1 MKGVRR
7 LDSAPCQ
14 AWAVKLKAGKL
25 TGIAGTGVV
34 LGGDW
39 LFEGGWAFTDTPRS
53 LSLSGVYLGSGAV
66 WDGKTLSLIG
76 PSHTADGV
84 FVLERPGELFAS
96 NSLPFLLA
104 SAGVFDFPIHR
115 VGSALLSLKRGLTH
129 YRRRIYSGR
138 QGTVYRFLNAIVD
151 YSPDKG
157 VRERQQRSDPG
168 FATFEEYRAYLLS
181 LLRQVG
187 QTYGSRGAA
196 VYVSRGYDSVACAAL
211 AAQIDRNAVAL
222 SIDRSRWGVPDDGS
236 QIADALNLKPTLLA
250 RRERPKILQSD
261 DYKEWWDAAESLNG
275 ADLDDVFEFF
285 LGMGLVDECLNAPAD
300 LLSRRIVLTGFGG
313 DEIWAPLYAPSTDL
327 VR

>member
-14 AWAVKLKAGKL
+14 AWLVKLRDGKL
-25 TGIAGTGVV
+25 TGVV
-34 LGGDW
+34 GPRVALGRDW

-76 PSHTADGV
+76 PSHTADAV

-138 QGTVYRFLNAIVD
+138 QGNVYRFLNAIVD
-151 YSPDKG
+151 YSPERG
-157 VRERQQRSDPG
+157 LTERQQWADPG
-168 FATFEEYRAYLLS
+168 FSTFEEYRAYLLS
-181 LLRQVG
+181 VIRQVG
-187 QTYGSRGAA
+187 LTYGSDGAA

-211 AAQIDRNAVAL
+211 AATRPATSA
-222 SIDRSRWGVPDDGS
+222 
-236 QIADALNLKPTLLA
+236 AA
-250 RRERPKILQSD
+250 RIIPPIP
-261 DYKEWWDAAESLNG
+261 
-275 ADLDDVFEFF
+275 F
-285 LGMGLVDECLNAPAD
+285 P
-300 LLSRRIVLTGFGG
+300 
-313 DEIWAPLYAPSTDL
+313 PS
-327 VR
+327 